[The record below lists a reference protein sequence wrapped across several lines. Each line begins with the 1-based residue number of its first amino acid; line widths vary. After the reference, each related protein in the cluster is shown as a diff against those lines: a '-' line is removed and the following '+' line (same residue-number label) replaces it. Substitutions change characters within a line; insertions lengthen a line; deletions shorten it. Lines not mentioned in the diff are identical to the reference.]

1 MKWFRK
7 GLYKMKIV
15 RVKDV
20 VSIKRSIESGT
31 SEQQAVVKNI
41 ISEIRAR
48 SDEALREFT
57 EKFDRVR
64 LSDFSITKKEIEK
77 AYEQVSE
84 DFVKILRE
92 AAENIR
98 SFHEKQLRPSWMTT
112 EENGTILGQKVVPLD
127 SVGVYVPGG
136 TAAYPSSVLMNV
148 IPAKVAGV
156 KRIVMVSPP
165 NRDGCIPAAV
175 LVAAKEAGVEEIY
188 KVGGAQAVAALA
200 YGTESITPVDKITGP
215 GNVFVAL
222 AKREVFGDVDIDMI
236 AGPSEI
242 AILAD
247 DTAQADEVAA
257 DLLSQA
263 EHDPR
268 ACSVLVTPSVALAE
282 AVAVEVERQLSMLPR
297 KDIAERSIAD
307 YGSIYVTSGIAEAVD
322 VVNLL
327 APEHLE
333 IMTEN
338 ALELLGEI
346 RHAGAIFIGRYSTEP
361 VGDYFAG
368 PNHVL
373 PTNGTARFSSPL
385 NVDDFQKK
393 SSVIIYSEKA
403 LAENGAKIASFARL
417 EGLEAHARAVEIRL
431 KKSTLLKD
439 KNSFGEQ
446 RKCPQ

>member
-1 MKWFRK
+1 
-7 GLYKMKIV
+7 MKIV
-15 RVKDV
+15 KVNDL
-20 VSIKRSIESGT
+20 VSIKRSIEAGT
-31 SEQQAVVKNI
+31 SEQLDVVKKVI
-41 ISEIRAR
+41 AEIRTRGDA
-48 SDEALREFT
+48 ALREFT
-57 EKFDRVR
+57 EKFDRVN
-64 LSDFSITKKEIEK
+64 LSSFSVTEQEIEA
-77 AYEQVSE
+77 AYQQVDERFISI
-84 DFVKILRE
+84 VRE

-98 SFHEKQLRPSWMTT
+98 TFHEKQLRPSWMTT
-112 EENGTILGQKVVPLD
+112 EENGTVLGQKITALD

-148 IPAKVAGV
+148 LPAKVAGV

-165 NRDGCIPAAV
+165 DDQGQLPAAV

-188 KVGGAQAVAALA
+188 KVGGAQAIAALA
-200 YGTESITPVDKITGP
+200 YGTETISSVDKITGP
-215 GNVFVAL
+215 GNIYVAL

-247 DTAQADEVAA
+247 DTARADEIAA

-268 ACSVLVTPSVALAE
+268 ACSVLVTPSTVLAE
-282 AVAVEVERQLSMLPR
+282 AVAVEVEKQLELLPR
-297 KDIAERSIAD
+297 KDIAARSIAD
-307 YGSIYVTSGIAEAVD
+307 YGAIYVTSDIEEAVET
-322 VVNLL
+322 VNQL

-333 IMTEN
+333 VITEN
-338 ALELLGEI
+338 AIELLGKI
-346 RHAGAIFIGRYSTEP
+346 RHAGAIFIGRYSSEP

-403 LAENGAKIASFARL
+403 LKENAAKIAEFARM
-417 EGLEAHARAVEIRL
+417 EGLEAHARAVEIRI
-431 KKSTLLKD
+431 
-439 KNSFGEQ
+439 KNDE
-446 RKCPQ
+446 KI

>member
-1 MKWFRK
+1 
-7 GLYKMKIV
+7 MKIV
-15 RVKDV
+15 KVNDLI
-20 VSIKRSIESGT
+20 SIKRSIESGT
-31 SEQQAVVKNI
+31 TEQLAVVKNI
-41 ISEIRAR
+41 ISDIR
-48 SDEALREFT
+48 SSGDNALRDYT
-57 EKFDRVR
+57 EKFDRVKLDSFLVTESEINEAYR
-64 LSDFSITKKEIEK
+64 KVDSEFISI
-77 AYEQVSE
+77 V
-84 DFVKILRE
+84 RE
-92 AAENIR
+92 AAENIK

-112 EENGTILGQKVVPLD
+112 EENGSILGQKITPLD

-165 NRDGCIPAAV
+165 DSEGILPAAV

-188 KVGGAQAVAALA
+188 KVGGAQAIGALA
-200 YGTESITPVDKITGP
+200 YGTESIKPVDKITGP
-215 GNVFVAL
+215 GNIFVAL

-242 AILAD
+242 AIIAD
-247 DTAQADEVAA
+247 DTARPDEIAA

-268 ACSVLVTPSVALAE
+268 ACSVLVTPSMKLAE
-282 AVAVEVERQLSMLPR
+282 EVAGEVEKQLAILPR
-297 KDIAERSIAD
+297 KDIASRSIED
-307 YGSIYVTSGIAEAVD
+307 YGVIYVTSSIEEAVET
-322 VVNLL
+322 VNQL

-333 IMTEN
+333 ILTEN
-338 ALELLGEI
+338 GIELLGKI
-346 RHAGAIFIGRYSTEP
+346 RHAGAIFIGRYSSEP

-403 LAENGAKIASFARL
+403 LKDNGEKIAKFARM
-417 EGLEAHARAVEIRL
+417 EGLEAHARAVELRL
-431 KKSTLLKD
+431 K
-439 KNSFGEQ
+439 N
-446 RKCPQ
+446 R

>member
-1 MKWFRK
+1 
-7 GLYKMKIV
+7 MKIQKV
-15 RVKDV
+15 SEL
-20 VSIKRSIESGT
+20 VSIKRSIEAGT
-31 SEQQAVVKNI
+31 SEQLDVVKKVI
-41 ISEIRAR
+41 AAIRTR
-48 SDEALREFT
+48 GDEALREYT
-57 EKFDRVR
+57 EKFDRVN
-64 LSDFSITKKEIEK
+64 LSSFSVTETEFES
-77 AYEQVSE
+77 AYQQVDERFISI
-84 DFVKILRE
+84 VRE

-98 SFHEKQLRPSWMTT
+98 TFHEKQLRPSWMTT
-112 EENGTILGQKVVPLD
+112 EENGTVLGQKITPLD

-165 NRDGCIPAAV
+165 DDQGQLPAAV

-188 KVGGAQAVAALA
+188 KVGGAQAIAALA
-200 YGTESITPVDKITGP
+200 YGTETIRSVDKITGP
-215 GNVFVAL
+215 GNIYVAL

-247 DTAQADEVAA
+247 DTARADEVAA

-268 ACSVLVTPSVALAE
+268 ACSVLVTPSMVLAE
-282 AVAVEVERQLSMLPR
+282 AVAIEVEKQLLTLPR
-297 KDIAERSIAD
+297 KDIAAQSIAD
-307 YGSIYVTSGIAEAVD
+307 YGAIYVTADIDEAIET
-322 VVNLL
+322 VNQL

-333 IMTEN
+333 IITEN
-338 ALELLGEI
+338 AIELLGKI
-346 RHAGAIFIGRYSTEP
+346 RHAGAIFIGRYSSEP

-403 LAENGAKIASFARL
+403 LTENGAKIAEFARM

-431 KKSTLLKD
+431 KNDGKLSL
-439 KNSFGEQ
+439 S
-446 RKCPQ
+446 

>member
-1 MKWFRK
+1 
-7 GLYKMKIV
+7 MKILKV
-15 RVKDV
+15 SELI
-20 VSIKRSIESGT
+20 SIKRSIETGT
-31 SEQQAVVKNI
+31 SEQLDVVKKI
-41 ISEIRAR
+41 IAEIRTR
-48 SDEALREFT
+48 GDEALREFT
-57 EKFDRVR
+57 EKFDRVS
-64 LSDFSITKKEIEK
+64 LSSFSVTEEEIET
-77 AYEQVSE
+77 AYQQVDERFISI
-84 DFVKILRE
+84 VQE
-92 AAENIR
+92 AAKNIQN
-98 SFHEKQLRPSWMTT
+98 FHEKQLRPSWMTT
-112 EENGTILGQKVVPLD
+112 EENGTVLGQKITPLD

-165 NRDGCIPAAV
+165 DDQGLLPAAV

-188 KVGGAQAVAALA
+188 KVGGAQAIAALA
-200 YGTESITPVDKITGP
+200 YGTETIQSIDKITGP
-215 GNVFVAL
+215 GNIFVAL

-247 DTAQADEVAA
+247 DTAKADELAA

-268 ACSVLVTPSVALAE
+268 ACSVLVTPSITLAE
-282 AVAVEVERQLSMLPR
+282 AVAEEVEKQLSTLPR
-297 KDIAERSIAD
+297 KDIAARSISD
-307 YGSIYVTSGIAEAVD
+307 YGAIYITADIDEAVET
-322 VVNLL
+322 VNQL

-333 IMTEN
+333 IITEN
-338 ALELLGEI
+338 AIELLGKI
-346 RHAGAIFIGRYSTEP
+346 RHAGAIFIGRYSSEP

-403 LAENGAKIASFARL
+403 LTENGEKIAEFARM

-431 KKSTLLKD
+431 KNDGKL
-439 KNSFGEQ
+439 
-446 RKCPQ
+446 

>member
-1 MKWFRK
+1 
-7 GLYKMKIV
+7 MKIL
-15 RVKDV
+15 RVEELA
-20 VSIKRSIESGT
+20 SIKRSIETGT
-31 SEQQAVVKNI
+31 EEQLEVVKKI
-41 ISEIRAR
+41 IADIRAGG
-48 SDEALREFT
+48 DAALREYT
-57 EKFDRVR
+57 EKFDRVL
-64 LSDFSITKKEIEK
+64 LSSFTVTENEFTEAYHQVEERFVSI
-77 AYEQVSE
+77 V
-84 DFVKILRE
+84 RE

-112 EENGTILGQKVVPLD
+112 EENGTILGQKITPLD

-156 KRIVMVSPP
+156 KRIVMVSPSDAEGKLP
-165 NRDGCIPAAV
+165 PAV

-188 KVGGAQAVAALA
+188 KVGGAQAIAALA
-200 YGTESITPVDKITGP
+200 YGTESIASVDKITGP
-215 GNVFVAL
+215 GNIYVAL

-242 AILAD
+242 AVLAD
-247 DTAQADEVAA
+247 ETARADEIAA

-263 EHDPR
+263 EHDVR
-268 ACSVLVTPSVALAE
+268 ACSVLVTPSIRLAEEVAL
-282 AVAVEVERQLSMLPR
+282 EVHKQLEVLPR
-297 KDIAERSIAD
+297 KEIAARSIED
-307 YGSIYVTSGIAEAVD
+307 YGVIYVTNTIEEAVD
-322 VVNLL
+322 TVNSL

-333 IMTEN
+333 VITEN
-338 ALELLGEI
+338 AMELLGKI
-346 RHAGAIFIGRYSTEP
+346 RHAGAIFIGRYSSEP

-403 LAENGAKIASFARL
+403 LKENGAKIAEFARM

-431 KKSTLLKD
+431 KND
-439 KNSFGEQ
+439 
-446 RKCPQ
+446 